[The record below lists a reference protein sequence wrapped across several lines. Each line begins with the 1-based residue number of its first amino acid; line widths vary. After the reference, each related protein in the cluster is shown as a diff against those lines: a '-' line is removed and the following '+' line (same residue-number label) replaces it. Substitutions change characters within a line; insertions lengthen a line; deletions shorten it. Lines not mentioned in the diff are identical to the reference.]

1 MAKNK
6 RKKFDTGEGNLDM
19 IKNSVT
25 AIKHHADEL
34 TAELK
39 KNPEIEAW
47 VLAKVDR
54 AAQNLSD
61 VTHYLDGEMNKF
73 AKGGKTPVIRTQF
86 EEEEFEYADGGEV
99 GDEVIIELNNG
110 KKIQGKIE
118 RLSPLKIRT
127 SSKETIVVPNSLLKS
142 VKKMAK
148 GGETKPSLIPDYKKI
163 SNVEVEDIDRDDYP
177 DFSDAYISYAEYDGE
192 PMTDEQLEELNQDG
206 LFVYDAIHMRLFEKG
221 GEVDYSY
228 LKDEIER
235 TAMRVRKGLISI
247 GEGERKLERM
257 ESGLKSDLKEANK
270 DKSARELEIMYNQIC
285 SKYELDFDVIED
297 EYDDD
302 DDYADGGKVRQNKKD
317 KLWESIKNKFSEIF
331 YLKETDSNEIFSN
344 DVTAEKNEYLYFASA
359 WVTTTLSFEEAE
371 NKFKRMLTEDE
382 KKIIKIERNVKDINE
397 AFGVMSEKKILV
409 KRIDKMA
416 DGGMMARGGKVK
428 SKRWIQDA
436 LTGNKGALRKTA
448 KRKGLIKGD
457 EKLSKSDLN
466 KLEKMGG
473 KTARRARLAETLID
487 FKK

>member
-86 EEEEFEYADGGEV
+86 EEEEFEYAKGGEFKPYGKTKGRYKIEYV
-99 GDEVIIELNNG
+99 QDGEKQSEVWESKEMVEDRG
-110 KKIQGKIE
+110 KK
-118 RLSPLKIRT
+118 
-127 SSKETIVVPNSLLKS
+127 LLKLGCTDIKITE
-142 VKKMAK
+142 VKKMAM
-148 GGETKPSLIPDYKKI
+148 GGESKPSLIPDYKKI

-206 LFVYDAIHMRLFEKG
+206 LFVYDAIHSRLF
-221 GEVDYSY
+221 
-228 LKDEIER
+228 
-235 TAMRVRKGLISI
+235 
-247 GEGERKLERM
+247 
-257 ESGLKSDLKEANK
+257 
-270 DKSARELEIMYNQIC
+270 
-285 SKYELDFDVIED
+285 
-297 EYDDD
+297 
-302 DDYADGGKVRQNKKD
+302 
-317 KLWESIKNKFSEIF
+317 
-331 YLKETDSNEIFSN
+331 
-344 DVTAEKNEYLYFASA
+344 
-359 WVTTTLSFEEAE
+359 
-371 NKFKRMLTEDE
+371 
-382 KKIIKIERNVKDINE
+382 
-397 AFGVMSEKKILV
+397 
-409 KRIDKMA
+409 
-416 DGGMMARGGKVK
+416 ARGGKVK
-428 SKRWIQDA
+428 SRWIQDA
-436 LTGNKGALRKTA
+436 LSGDKGALRKTA

-457 EKLSKSDLN
+457 EKLSKSDLR

-473 KTARRARLAETLID
+473 KTAKRARLAETLIE